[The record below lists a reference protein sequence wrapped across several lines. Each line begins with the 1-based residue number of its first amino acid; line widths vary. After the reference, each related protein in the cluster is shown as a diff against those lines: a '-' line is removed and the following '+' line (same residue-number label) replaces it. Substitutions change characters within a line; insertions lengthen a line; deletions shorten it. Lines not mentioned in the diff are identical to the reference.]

1 MDREDSEMMDTET
14 AASGTNQ
21 NDVVK
26 DFLSLARQLINEGKP
41 SQALQTCCGKGFVLE
56 IMMITCAWVMDFTG
70 EMDGCP
76 NEASGLGDC
85 GTCWK
90 QVVMAMRTRGGD
102 EAIFQSLHRA
112 RELYRN
118 RLQANAAADQLAC
131 LFAECAIAEVEP
143 CNAEPS
149 PHDVMVAVS
158 SVYNVE
164 VLLAIIA
171 KMSTMHTGV
180 AKSDFAGYL
189 VFLAYVCGTASYLYL
204 PNQISSC
211 TAFPRTAISTA
222 AAAAIAIFT
231 SPPLT
236 DTPQP
241 PSLLHGRKC
250 WLPTYMSTTVTLPFP

>member
-1 MDREDSEMMDTET
+1 MVRDT
-14 AASGTNQ
+14 ACDIVLG
-21 NDVVK
+21 VVPK
-26 DFLSLARQLINEGKP
+26 I
-41 SQALQTCCGKGFVLE
+41 
-56 IMMITCAWVMDFTG
+56 G
-70 EMDGCP
+70 E
-76 NEASGLGDC
+76 
-85 GTCWK
+85 
-90 QVVMAMRTRGGD
+90 VVMAMRTRGGD

-189 VFLAYVCGTASYLYL
+189 VFLAALCSGGVLYHTQPTWQDLLIVFACGLGCDPIVFYLCLFSCLYPVAFALQDL

-211 TAFPRTAISTA
+211 TAFPRTAIST

>member
-1 MDREDSEMMDTET
+1 MVRDT
-14 AASGTNQ
+14 AC
-21 NDVVK
+21 DVVLGVVPK
-26 DFLSLARQLINEGKP
+26 I
-41 SQALQTCCGKGFVLE
+41 
-56 IMMITCAWVMDFTG
+56 G
-70 EMDGCP
+70 E
-76 NEASGLGDC
+76 
-85 GTCWK
+85 
-90 QVVMAMRTRGGD
+90 VVMAMRTRGGD

-189 VFLAYVCGTASYLYL
+189 VFLAALCSGGVLYHTQPTWQDLLIVFACGLVNLKFSDRKFLQ